1 MKIHQPNPPYK
12 NWKKK
17 NHIIV
22 SLDAEKAFDKIQ
34 HPFMLKVLEKA
45 GIKETY
51 LNIIKRIYSN
61 SMAKSN
67 SMERNLKLLH

>member
-1 MKIHQPNPPYK
+1 
-12 NWKKK
+12 
-17 NHIIV
+17 
-22 SLDAEKAFDKIQ
+22 
-34 HPFMLKVLEKA
+34 MLKVLEKA